1 MKKKWLML
9 ICACLLFGACSNG
22 PSEAEGSVPQATAI
36 TFTNQ
41 ETQIAGLTFSEIIGI
56 EFQNYTQG
64 SVFIWAI
71 DDDNKVAQE
80 YLSPFYITK
89 EDQVT
94 KILVGFSVPEANYM
108 TYDVTTEIFRQADT
122 GPYVASLETV
132 EAAQAWGKEGNTFT
146 HLYQPE
152 RVVLEGKYQVLAV
165 FWQAQV
171 ARGFDE
177 ASVFTINPEESLTD
191 FFTRVSDNT
200 DFAYVIMTE
209 IGATF

>member
-22 PSEAEGSVPQATAI
+22 PSEAEESVPQATAI

-41 ETQIAGLTFSEIIGI
+41 EEQIARLAFSEIIGI

-71 DDDNKVAQE
+71 DDNKVAQE
-80 YLSPFYITK
+80 YLSPFYITE

-94 KILVGFSVPEANYM
+94 KILVGFSGLEANYM
-108 TYDVTTEIFRQADT
+108 TYDVTTEIIRQADT

-132 EAAQAWGKEGNTFT
+132 EAAQAWGKEGNAFT

-171 ARGFDE
+171 ARFIDE

>member
-22 PSEAEGSVPQATAI
+22 PAEAEGSVPQATAI

-41 ETQIAGLTFSEIIGI
+41 ETQIARLTFSEIIGI

-71 DDDNKVAQE
+71 DDNKVAQE

-94 KILVGFSVPEANYM
+94 KILVGFSGSDANYM

-132 EAAQAWGKEGNTFT
+132 EAAQAWGEEGNTFI

>member
-41 ETQIAGLTFSEIIGI
+41 ETQIARLTFSEIIGI

-71 DDDNKVAQE
+71 DDNKVAQE
-80 YLSPFYITK
+80 YLSPFYITE

-94 KILVGFSVPEANYM
+94 KILVGFSGSEANYM

-132 EAAQAWGKEGNTFT
+132 EAAQVWGEEGNAFY

-171 ARGFDE
+171 ARGIDE

>member
-22 PSEAEGSVPQATAI
+22 PAEAEGSVPQATAI

-41 ETQIAGLTFSEIIGI
+41 ETQIARLTFSEIIGI

-71 DDDNKVAQE
+71 DDNKVAQE
-80 YLSPFYITK
+80 YLSPFYITE

-94 KILVGFSVPEANYM
+94 KILVGFSGSDANYM

-132 EAAQAWGKEGNTFT
+132 EAAQAWGEEGNAFT

-152 RVVLEGKYQVLAV
+152 KVVLEGKYQVLAV

-171 ARGFDE
+171 ARFIDE

>member
-1 MKKKWLML
+1 ML

-22 PSEAEGSVPQATAI
+22 PAEAEGSVPQATAI

-41 ETQIAGLTFSEIIGI
+41 ETQIARLTFSEIVGI

-71 DDDNKVAQE
+71 DDNKVAQE
-80 YLSPFYITK
+80 YLSPFYITE

-94 KILVGFSVPEANYM
+94 KILVGFSGSDANYM

-132 EAAQAWGKEGNTFT
+132 EAAQAWGKEGNTFY

-152 RVVLEGKYQVLAV
+152 RVVLESKYQVLAV

-171 ARGFDE
+171 ARFIDE

>member
-22 PSEAEGSVPQATAI
+22 SSGSVPQATAI

-41 ETQIAGLTFSEIIGI
+41 ETQIAKLTFSEIIGI

-71 DDDNKVAQE
+71 DDNKVAQE
-80 YLSPFYITK
+80 YLSPFYITE

-94 KILVGFSVPEANYM
+94 KILVGFSGSDANYM

-132 EAAQAWGKEGNTFT
+132 EAAQVWGEEGNAFY

-171 ARGFDE
+171 ARGIDE

>member
-1 MKKKWLML
+1 MNLNGHFLGRMEGEKMKKKWLML

-22 PSEAEGSVPQATAI
+22 PAEAEGSVPQATAI

-41 ETQIAGLTFSEIIGI
+41 ETQIARLTFSEIIGI

-71 DDDNKVAQE
+71 DDNKVAQE
-80 YLSPFYITK
+80 YLSPFYITE

-94 KILVGFSVPEANYM
+94 KILVGFSGSDANYM

-132 EAAQAWGKEGNTFT
+132 EAAQAWGKEGNTF
-146 HLYQPE
+146 LRDQIS
-152 RVVLEGKYQVLAV
+152 QVK
-165 FWQAQV
+165 
-171 ARGFDE
+171 
-177 ASVFTINPEESLTD
+177 
-191 FFTRVSDNT
+191 
-200 DFAYVIMTE
+200 
-209 IGATF
+209 

>member
-1 MKKKWLML
+1 M
-9 ICACLLFGACSNG
+9 
-22 PSEAEGSVPQATAI
+22 
-36 TFTNQ
+36 
-41 ETQIAGLTFSEIIGI
+41 
-56 EFQNYTQG
+56 
-64 SVFIWAI
+64 
-71 DDDNKVAQE
+71 AQE
-80 YLSPFYITK
+80 YLSPFYITE

-94 KILVGFSVPEANYM
+94 KILVGFSGSDANYM

-132 EAAQAWGKEGNTFT
+132 EAAQVWGEEGNAFY

-171 ARGFDE
+171 ARGNDE